1 VAKRRTVEEKYQEKI
16 LKQQKILDE
25 FASHETEWANDLI
38 LWYRCKKLEM
48 PEDEYRGVSYFLNK
62 EYRNKP
68 GSLTLLY
75 ETYLRCEKEL
85 PEGTKE
91 MAFDLL
97 RFRYRMYSVVLQ
109 KGGFS

>member
-1 VAKRRTVEEKYQEKI
+1 VAKRKTAEERYQEKI
-16 LKQQKILDE
+16 QKQQKLLEE

-62 EYRNKP
+62 EYRNKS

-75 ETYLRCEKEL
+75 ETYLRCEREL
-85 PEGTKE
+85 PQGTKE

-97 RFRYRMYSVVLQ
+97 RFRYKMYSVVLE